1 MSEILSNGT
10 ENNSLHNIDHCI
22 SIYVS
27 YGIRKGPFAIFIEYA
42 MLLNSKIEKEH
53 FFFDILRKYQFYQD
67 EKHSYLYIVSK

>member
-27 YGIRKGPFAIFIEYA
+27 YGIRKGPFAIMRRTFHDKY
-42 MLLNSKIEKEH
+42 LTKSCTPNNSSVHLN
-53 FFFDILRKYQFYQD
+53 DI
-67 EKHSYLYIVSK
+67 